1 MSSFIAI
8 SCSISVTNS
17 GLLNFIHV
25 FYFIEMFSLYHQQ
38 PWRIAYNSASAEEY
52 NPIFTVNLLNQS
64 PLLYWNYLLHQ
75 PCQDASNHW
84 FGLINPLF
92 NLLVWI
98 TNAAIK
104 TPILHSSF
112 ISITTALDER
122 VNMARSRLKTRVSS
136 DQVMREGA
144 NMAR

>member
-1 MSSFIAI
+1 MPY
-8 SCSISVTNS
+8 SCSMSVTNS

-64 PLLYWNYLLHQ
+64 PLLNWNYLLHQ

-104 TPILHSSF
+104 TPILHSSSF
-112 ISITTALDER
+112 LLPPHWMREWIWQGRD
-122 VNMARSRLKTRVSS
+122 SRLESWVTKW
-136 DQVMREGA
+136 RERERIWQGKFY
-144 NMAR
+144 